1 MNHQIDRMKMKNAV
15 KEKKEDEEDTM
26 MSMFGD
32 FSRSQV
38 EDVAVPLETHCTMIV
53 TCIRLSIS

>member
-1 MNHQIDRMKMKNAV
+1 MKNAV

-38 EDVAVPLETHCTMIV
+38 EDVAVPLETHLDSNLDANPT
-53 TCIRLSIS
+53 